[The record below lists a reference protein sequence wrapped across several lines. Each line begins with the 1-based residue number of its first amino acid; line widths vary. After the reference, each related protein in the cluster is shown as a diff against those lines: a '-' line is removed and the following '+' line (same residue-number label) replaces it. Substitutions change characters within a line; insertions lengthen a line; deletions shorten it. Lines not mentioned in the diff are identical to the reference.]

1 MQNTVLFDPYMSK
14 TVETGMQE
22 LQKRFPAALDYL
34 TEIFLL
40 HREFGQVSNSKLAQ
54 ALKVSKPA
62 VTQAVNRLKKHKL
75 AEQDLYGTIRLTPT
89 GRIYAS
95 RILKRHYLIEH
106 LLIQKLD
113 YPWHKSDEEA
123 QRLQGSISEEFTEHL
138 YEAFGH
144 PETCPHGNPFPGSTM
159 EKLLVAAPR
168 IPEAPKNQRVKLI
181 RITEMGEAVDGL
193 LEFCHRHNL
202 HPGRDITILNKD
214 DKTVYIGCCGEKEI
228 SIPME
233 IAQHLCYDSE

>member
-1 MQNTVLFDPYMSK
+1 MSK
-14 TVETGMQE
+14 TVETEMQE

-40 HREFGQVSNSKLAQ
+40 HREFGQVTNSKLAQ
-54 ALKVSKPA
+54 ALRVSKPA
-62 VTQAVNRLKKHKL
+62 VTQAVSRLKKHKL

-95 RILKRHYLIEH
+95 TVLKRHYLIEH

-123 QRLQGSISEEFTEHL
+123 QRLQGAISEEFTQHL
-138 YEAFGH
+138 YEAFDH
-144 PETCPHGNPFPGSTM
+144 PQTCPHGNPFPGSDR
-159 EKLLVAAPR
+159 EKELVTAPR
-168 IPEAPKNQRVKLI
+168 LADAPENSPLKLI
-181 RITEMGEAVDGL
+181 RITEIGEAVDGL

-202 HPGRDITILNKD
+202 HPGRIILVIKKEENTIY
-214 DKTVYIGCCGEKEI
+214 TGCCDNQEI
-228 SIPME
+228 PIPME
-233 IAQHLCYDSE
+233 IARHLCYALE